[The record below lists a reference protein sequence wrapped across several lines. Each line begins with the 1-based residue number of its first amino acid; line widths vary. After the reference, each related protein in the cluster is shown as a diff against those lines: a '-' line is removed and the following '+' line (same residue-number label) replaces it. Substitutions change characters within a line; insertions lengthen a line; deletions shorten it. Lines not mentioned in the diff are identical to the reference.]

1 MGNIILKKILV
12 ILLLVFAFGCS
23 DDATEPSENT
33 LVGKWESVARFG
45 NEDNGNVIIL
55 TYVLEFSNDGR
66 YSAYDL
72 TEDKE
77 FINKEGTYSISNDSL
92 TILNKECQ
100 NIEAMYK
107 VIIDGDEMRIETIQ
121 NECESNQS
129 ISGLYNKYN
138 NNN

>member
-1 MGNIILKKILV
+1 MKKVLVMILV
-12 ILLLVFAFGCS
+12 LFAFGCS
-23 DDATEPSENT
+23 NDATEPSENT

-77 FINKEGTYSISNDSL
+77 FINIEGTYSISNDSL
-92 TILNKECQ
+92 TTLNKECQ
-100 NIEAMYK
+100 NIEAMYR
-107 VIIDGDEMRIETIQ
+107 VIFDGDEMRIETIK

-129 ISGLYNKYN
+129 ISGLYSKHNYN
-138 NNN
+138 N